1 MIRQPSSHAQLYGWW
16 LRALANPATPRHDGI
31 AECGF
36 YKMQHVRNGPW
47 VPVRVF
53 VVRELDRNGEL
64 CGPEI
69 LMAEV
74 EGKVRRPESIWL
86 RLTPISRED
95 YAALMDRPTSLP
107 AMAAT
112 MVKIDLT
119 QTPMRPR

>member
-1 MIRQPSSHAQLYGWW
+1 MIRQPSSHAHLYGWW
-16 LRALANPATPRHDGI
+16 NEALKNPDLPRHDGFPE
-31 AECGF
+31 AGF
-36 YKMQHVRNGPW
+36 YRMQHVRNGPW

-53 VVRELDRNGEL
+53 VVRELDCDGEL

-95 YAALMDRPTSLP
+95 YAALIDRVARKPSMADPMKPINLMKEP
-107 AMAAT
+107 A
-112 MVKIDLT
+112 
-119 QTPMRPR
+119 RP